1 MLELVKKWQK
11 KHILRLALYI
21 ALYVILKEAGLRPAN
36 IGGCIYE
43 NMGTKSKNGR
53 SVGAKRG

>member
-1 MLELVKKWQK
+1 MWELVKKWQR
-11 KHILRLALYI
+11 KHTLRLALYI

-43 NMGTKSKNGR
+43 NLCTKS
-53 SVGAKRG
+53 